1 METVNSIVNFRRFL
15 KRRNYSAHT
24 VKNYLST
31 LEHFVLWL
39 DVPLDQVTPKRVGA
53 YIDSLL
59 AKRLSAKTINCHL
72 DSIRRFYD
80 YLDDE
85 EGIELSNPVKRG
97 YVLRLP
103 RPLPRHLKDHE
114 VKRLFELIESLR
126 DRAIFMLML
135 RCGLRVAEVADLVL
149 GDLDLRRSK
158 ILVQNGKGGK
168 GRVVYL
174 SQDAYEALVAY
185 LKTRPSKKVRKVF
198 LAEKSPFR
206 GQPLSVRGIQKR
218 LESYARKARSNISC
232 HQLRH
237 TMATQ
242 LLNADAELVTI
253 QDLLGHS
260 RITTTQRYC
269 RVSNLKV
276 QRDYYRAMEEV
287 MKRTGAASTLC
298 DRSGTDSPSRLPGA
312 VHHGLPPGAAHARGQ
327 EGAQA
332 GSHVAQAGP
341 L

>member
-1 METVNSIVNFRRFL
+1 MEITHFRRFL

-31 LEHFVLWL
+31 LEHFVRWL
-39 DVPLDQVTPKRVGA
+39 DVPIEQVTPKRA
-53 YIDSLL
+53 QTYIDRLL
-59 AKRLSAKTINCHL
+59 AKGLSAKTINCHL

-80 YLDDE
+80 WLDDE
-85 EGIELSNPVKRG
+85 ERTEIPNPVKRG

-114 VKRLFELIESLR
+114 VKRLFEVIDSPR
-126 DRAIFMLML
+126 DRAIFMVML
-135 RCGLRVAEVADLVL
+135 RCGLRVAEVADLAL

-158 ILVQNGKGGK
+158 ILVQNGKGRK

-174 SQDAYEALVAY
+174 SQDAQEGLVAY
-185 LKTRPSKKVRKVF
+185 LKTRPSPKIRKVF
-198 LAEKSPFR
+198 LSEKNPFR
-206 GQPLSVRGIQKR
+206 GQPISVRGIQKR
-218 LESYARKARSNISC
+218 LESYAQRAKLNVSC

-260 RITTTQRYC
+260 KITTTQRYC
-269 RVSNLKV
+269 RISNLKV
-276 QRDYYRAMEEV
+276 QRDYFKAIEEV
-287 MKRTGAASTLC
+287 IKRTT
-298 DRSGTDSPSRLPGA
+298 PQRLII
-312 VHHGLPPGAAHARGQ
+312 GLPQYQ
-327 EGAQA
+327 EREVMDHETNTKGLT
-332 GSHVAQAGP
+332 SMKT
-341 L
+341 